1 MTAVTVLAQ
10 ALAAGIR
17 VTREGDNLVLT
28 ASNPP
33 PAWVVEPLLRHKA
46 DILTM
51 LSLSADRSEGARPSL
66 YDGGCSM
73 EARDQQQSQSN
84 IVARPRLD
92 DPPQTG
98 LGQPP
103 STEKSN
109 RAVSPPQHALT
120 VYQTEGDKSGKA
132 GEGGVF
138 GIVDTDPNPGL
149 PWPQPGD
156 TLLPGWGDRVSM
168 EYRLRVASEEECLE
182 WAKELWQLELVAKA
196 RGYPK
201 NWAVQT
207 SRNRLM
213 WREAFAARDECRAPN
228 FEQLREAERV

>member
-1 MTAVTVLAQ
+1 MTAVDVLAQ

-17 VTREGDNLVLT
+17 VTRDGDKLVLT

-33 PAWVVEPLLRHKA
+33 PAWLVEPLLRHKA

-51 LSLSADRSEGARPSL
+51 LSLSSDCSEEARPSL

-84 IVARPRLD
+84 ILTGPRED
-92 DPPQTG
+92 APPQAEPS
-98 LGQPP
+98 QPP
-103 STEKSN
+103 STEES
-109 RAVSPPQHALT
+109 APAACPAQHALT
-120 VYQTEGDKSGKA
+120 VYQTEGDKGGKT

-138 GIVDTDPNPGL
+138 GTVETDPNPGL
-149 PWPQPGD
+149 PWPQPDD

-168 EYRLRVASEEECLE
+168 EYRLRVASEGECLD

-201 NWAVQT
+201 KWAVQT

-213 WREAFAARDECRAPN
+213 WMEAFAARDECRAPN
-228 FEQLREAERV
+228 FEQLRKAESE